1 METSN
6 RDDYLAY
13 DVSRLDV
20 NHQDFAITV
29 GVLSSGLARTY
40 STIEKESYSPSL
52 SDEKRAYLWSLPD
65 GTALYYRAMEND
77 DDVQRKALAS
87 LVLVDSTGRIRA
99 TADVPAS
106 VASLPLQNVSI
117 ETRFTTA
124 KGIQNATISAYFE
137 KSASAT
143 PYLAASASEV
153 YVSKLTN
160 VYLAST
166 KPKIENGA
174 EKFDFNWGGKKD
186 CWNSSIEIVDS
197 LKISSFD

>member
-52 SDEKRAYLWSLPD
+52 SNEKRAYLWSLPD

-143 PYLAASASEV
+143 PYLTASASEV

-166 KPKIENGA
+166 KPKIENGT